1 MINWMR
7 ESGPGRA
14 MGDKKSIPGCWQVPA
29 SLLLLV
35 VVVYAVVFPGS
46 FFPDDL
52 QIIKVNPLVRHFD
65 LAGIF
70 TTDYWGA
77 GENSGLYRPISI
89 LSFALNRMVFGP
101 DAWGYLIVNLLLH
114 ATVAY
119 LLFLLLI
126 QFQRSLPVAWLAAV
140 TFAVHPYHGEVVA
153 ELVGRSELLAAGFG
167 LITLLLLQAR
177 RPDLLPLALVSYLAA
192 LLSKEHAV
200 ALLAMVPICE
210 LYNGRSL
217 RETVGKR
224 WVAWFGLLL
233 ITIIWL
239 AWRYWGVHDGVGRV
253 MVLDPYAIPLGW
265 VDAPAR
271 VLAALQ
277 LQGLYLGRMFVP
289 LGLLGIYPASV
300 VIPIPAWSSAPGL
313 LVAAG
318 SLLFCA
324 LLVFG
329 WRQRAFWALALTLYV
344 VNFLPASQL
353 FFATEFVMADRVSY
367 MPSLWFC
374 AGLSSVLLSLPGL
387 CRHKTYVVSVCLIL
401 LLSYTATG
409 VARALDFRS
418 PEHLWQSDLRI
429 RPDNEPALLMLG
441 DYYRDQGR
449 LAEAER
455 TLRRLYDLDPRF
467 EQGLSVYAGV
477 LVEQGKPQ
485 EAISIARQAIALV
498 KENSLALLP
507 MAAACNLLGKPGE
520 ALSALNEVSPSSR
533 QRWPYWAV
541 RGRALELKGDLV
553 GALRAYQ
560 KELEIAVG
568 GEKDVYRRLGR
579 LHLQLGDPAMA
590 ESALRQDLWHNP
602 ESAEG
607 WNLFGVALG
616 EQQRPEEAVLA
627 FRQAVK
633 LKPEVEEYKANLER
647 AVSRR

>member
-1 MINWMR
+1 MSTGIR
-7 ESGPGRA
+7 ESGPGWA
-14 MGDKKSIPGCWQVPA
+14 IGDKKSIPGCWQVPA

-52 QIIKVNPLVRHFD
+52 RIIKVNPLVQHFD
-65 LAGIF
+65 LVGIF

-89 LSFALNRMVFGP
+89 LSFTLNRMVFGP
-101 DAWGYLIVNLLLH
+101 DAWGYLLINLLLH
-114 ATVAY
+114 AIVAY

-126 QFQRSLPVAWLAAV
+126 QFQRSLPVAWLAAAL
-140 TFAVHPYHGEVVA
+140 FAVHPYHGEVVA

-167 LITLLLLQAR
+167 LTTLLLLQAR
-177 RPDLLPLALVSYLAA
+177 RPGLLPLALVSYLAA
-192 LLSKEHAV
+192 LLAKEHAV
-200 ALLAMVPICE
+200 ALLAMVPICG
-210 LYNGRSL
+210 LYRERSL
-217 RETVGKR
+217 RETAGKY
-224 WVAWFGLLL
+224 WEVWGGLLL
-233 ITIIWL
+233 ITIVWL
-239 AWRYWGVHDGVGRV
+239 VWRYWGVHGGVARPEL
-253 MVLDPYAIPLGW
+253 LDPYAIPLGG
-265 VDAPAR
+265 VAAPAR

-277 LQGLYLGRMFVP
+277 LQAIYLVRMFVP

-300 VIPIPAWSSAPGL
+300 VIPIPGWSSAAGI

-318 SLLFCA
+318 LLFFCV

-329 WRQRAFWALALTLYV
+329 WRQRTFWALALTLYV
-344 VNFLPASQL
+344 VNFLPVSQL
-353 FFATEFVMADRVSY
+353 FFATEFTMADRVSY

-387 CRHKTYVVSVCLIL
+387 CHRKAYVVTVCVIL
-401 LLSYTATG
+401 LISYTATG

-429 RPDNEPALLMLG
+429 RPDNELALLMLG
-441 DYYRDQGR
+441 DYYRSQGR
-449 LAEAER
+449 LAESEK
-455 TLRRLYDLDPRF
+455 TLHRLYEISPRF

-485 EAISIARQAIALV
+485 KAISIARQALFLV

-507 MAAACNLLGKPGE
+507 MAAAYNLLGKPGE
-520 ALSALNEVSPSSR
+520 ALSALNEVSPSTR
-533 QRWPYWAV
+533 QRRPYWEV

-553 GALRAYQ
+553 GALLAYQ
-560 KELEIAVG
+560 KELEIEVG
-568 GEKDVYRRLGR
+568 GEKDIYRRLGR
-579 LHLQLGDPAMA
+579 LHLQLGDPSMA
-590 ESALRQDLWHNP
+590 ESALRQDLRHNP
-602 ESAEG
+602 GNAEG

-616 EQQRPEEAVLA
+616 EQQRQEEAVLA

-633 LKPEVEEYKANLER
+633 LKPEVEEYKANLAR
-647 AVSRR
+647 AASRR